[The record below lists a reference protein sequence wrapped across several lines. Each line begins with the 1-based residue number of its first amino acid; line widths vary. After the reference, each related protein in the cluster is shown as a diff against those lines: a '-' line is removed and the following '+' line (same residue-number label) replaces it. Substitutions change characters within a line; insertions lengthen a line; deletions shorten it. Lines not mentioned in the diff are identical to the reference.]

1 MSNRQTVL
9 TAIGADRPG
18 IVDRVS
24 SLIHDAGGNIEDSRM
39 AILGGDFAL
48 ILLFTGGAPAVARV
62 RRGMV
67 RAARALRLTYS
78 LKSTRPRGKA
88 GGHLV
93 CRLRV
98 TGLDHPG
105 IVHRVGSVLAGGGV
119 NVASLDTHVSEA
131 PESGA
136 PVFVLTAELQ
146 VPLGLPVAELRA
158 GLQRACDA
166 EALDFS
172 LDVRS

>member
-1 MSNRQTVL
+1 MPKLQTVL

-18 IVDRVS
+18 IVEQVS
-24 SLIHDAGGNIEDSRM
+24 ALIDEAGGNIEDSRM

-48 ILLFTGGAPAVARV
+48 ILLFTGGASTVERIRKGMTRVAR
-62 RRGMV
+62 R
-67 RAARALRLTYS
+67 LRLTCA
-78 LKSTRPRGKA
+78 LKSTRPRAK
-88 GGHLV
+88 GGGFLA

-105 IVHRVGSVLAGGGV
+105 IVHRVGRVLARGGV

-131 PESGA
+131 PVSGA
-136 PVFVLTAELQ
+136 PVFVLAADLQ
-146 VPLGLPVAELRA
+146 VPLGLPVTELRA
-158 GLQRACDA
+158 ALQQACDA
-166 EALDFS
+166 EALDFT